1 MNGNYIKLLDLKA
14 AEIISNQCFQ
24 IEKYNEQKMQAFFIL
39 FLSQIDRNCCDG
51 IFYL

>member
-24 IEKYNEQKMQAFFIL
+24 IEKYTEQKMQAFL
-39 FLSQIDRNCCDG
+39 SFLKVYVSRYN
-51 IFYL
+51 